1 MESEP
6 QVKVESI
13 SKLFRRNMT
22 SFASIFGFVLKIPSQ
37 DDFWVLDDVSFTL
50 KSGDS
55 LGILGTNGSGKSTLL
70 KILSHITT
78 PTKGTVEIRG
88 KIGALIEIGAGFNPD
103 LTGRENI
110 FLYGAILGMSKKQ
123 IREKF
128 EDIVEFSGLRHM
140 LDTPAKFYSSG
151 MYLRLGFSVTI
162 HMDPDILIIDEALAV
177 GDGAFQEQCFRK
189 IEEFQK
195 QGKITILV
203 SHDMQMIEN
212 YTTKCLILSKGII
225 TQEGPTQQSI
235 KEYLYQLTHLDKT

>member
-1 MESEP
+1 
-6 QVKVESI
+6 
-13 SKLFRRNMT
+13 
-22 SFASIFGFVLKIPSQ
+22 
-37 DDFWVLDDVSFTL
+37 
-50 KSGDS
+50 
-55 LGILGTNGSGKSTLL
+55 
-70 KILSHITT
+70 
-78 PTKGTVEIRG
+78 
-88 KIGALIEIGAGFNPD
+88 
-103 LTGRENI
+103 
-110 FLYGAILGMSKKQ
+110 MSKKQ

-195 QGKITILV
+195 QGRITILV

-212 YTTKCLILSKGII
+212 YTNKCILLDGGRVITQGDTRECVEIYLENLSK
-225 TQEGPTQQSI
+225 
-235 KEYLYQLTHLDKT
+235 